1 MGPTSQQRPQRF
13 KGGRGS
19 KKRQVT
25 IYQVPKIIQGKKL
38 LLYIED
44 DIWVPFCRS
53 GLTFSK
59 AARDRKKRKERFI
72 VQRG

>member
-1 MGPTSQQRPQRF
+1 VGPTSQQCPQHF

-25 IYQVPKIIQGKKL
+25 IYQVSKIIQQKKL

-53 GLTFSK
+53 GLTVSK
-59 AARDRKKRKERFI
+59 VARD
-72 VQRG
+72 